1 MVTLTIDNQT
11 VRVAEGTTILEA
23 AKSAG
28 IIIPHLCYLK
38 ELNEIAACRV
48 CSVEVEG
55 ETAMVTACN
64 SSVVEGMVV
73 HTNSPRA
80 RETRRINVEL
90 ILSQHDCLC
99 ATCVRSGSCQLQ
111 RLANS
116 LGIISLPYERELP
129 KGARGAWTTTYP
141 LYRDY
146 QKCIKCMRCIQV
158 CDKMQTVHIWDV
170 DGTGSRTT
178 VDVSHN
184 RVIKDSDCT
193 LCGQCITHCPTA
205 GLRERDD
212 TDKVYSA
219 LANPELIPI
228 VQIAPAVRTALC
240 EAYGVSPQEAP
251 MGKLAA
257 ALRRMGFRYVYD
269 TCFGADLTIM
279 EEANEFLEK
288 FKNGKTKKFPLFTS
302 CCPGWVRFLKGKFPE
317 LTDRLSTSKSP
328 QQMFGAIAK
337 TWLAKK
343 LGTEPEKL
351 FLVSIMPCLA
361 KKAEC
366 DLPTMQTQHGK
377 DVDCV
382 LTTREFIRMLNADRI
397 YPHLL
402 KEEPL
407 DDPMGTHT
415 GAGTIFG
422 VTGGVMEAAL
432 RTAYYEVT
440 GKDPDP
446 DLFADIRTGP
456 ALRERTY
463 TLGGAD
469 VHCAVVSGLGNAR
482 HLLEAIKA
490 GKVHYDFVEVMACP
504 GGCSGGGGQPISID
518 DEERAEARGQSLYAL
533 DQKMALRL
541 SHRNPQIE
549 ALYAEFLGSPLS
561 EKAEELLHT
570 DQGGV
575 GSDGVL
581 LIGSK
586 QESRQSPQ
594 EHASIAYFRVLW
606 MQWRH
611 AER

>member
-251 MGKLAA
+251 MGNWPLPCAVWAFAMFMIRALGPTLPSWKKPTNFSRNLRTVRQRNSPYLQAA
-257 ALRRMGFRYVYD
+257 APAGCAF
-269 TCFGADLTIM
+269 
-279 EEANEFLEK
+279 
-288 FKNGKTKKFPLFTS
+288 
-302 CCPGWVRFLKGKFPE
+302 
-317 LTDRLSTSKSP
+317 SKES
-328 QQMFGAIAK
+328 
-337 TWLAKK
+337 
-343 LGTEPEKL
+343 
-351 FLVSIMPCLA
+351 S
-361 KKAEC
+361 
-366 DLPTMQTQHGK
+366 
-377 DVDCV
+377 
-382 LTTREFIRMLNADRI
+382 
-397 YPHLL
+397 
-402 KEEPL
+402 
-407 DDPMGTHT
+407 
-415 GAGTIFG
+415 
-422 VTGGVMEAAL
+422 
-432 RTAYYEVT
+432 
-440 GKDPDP
+440 
-446 DLFADIRTGP
+446 
-456 ALRERTY
+456 
-463 TLGGAD
+463 
-469 VHCAVVSGLGNAR
+469 
-482 HLLEAIKA
+482 
-490 GKVHYDFVEVMACP
+490 
-504 GGCSGGGGQPISID
+504 
-518 DEERAEARGQSLYAL
+518 
-533 DQKMALRL
+533 
-541 SHRNPQIE
+541 RN
-549 ALYAEFLGSPLS
+549 
-561 EKAEELLHT
+561 
-570 DQGGV
+570 
-575 GSDGVL
+575 
-581 LIGSK
+581 
-586 QESRQSPQ
+586 
-594 EHASIAYFRVLW
+594 
-606 MQWRH
+606 
-611 AER
+611 

>member
-343 LGTEPEKL
+343 LGTESEKL

-570 DQGGV
+570 DQGAWEV
-575 GSDGVL
+575 T
-581 LIGSK
+581 
-586 QESRQSPQ
+586 EC
-594 EHASIAYFRVLW
+594 Y
-606 MQWRH
+606 
-611 AER
+611 

>member
-288 FKNGKTKKFPLFTS
+288 FKNGKTKKFPPIYKLLPRLGALS
-302 CCPGWVRFLKGKFPE
+302 QRKVPG
-317 LTDRLSTSKSP
+317 TDRPPVNLQVPAADVWRHRKDL
-328 QQMFGAIAK
+328 ACKK
-337 TWLAKK
+337 T
-343 LGTEPEKL
+343 G
-351 FLVSIMPCLA
+351 
-361 KKAEC
+361 
-366 DLPTMQTQHGK
+366 
-377 DVDCV
+377 
-382 LTTREFIRMLNADRI
+382 N
-397 YPHLL
+397 
-402 KEEPL
+402 
-407 DDPMGTHT
+407 
-415 GAGTIFG
+415 GAGKTLSRFHH
-422 VTGGVMEAAL
+422 AL
-432 RTAYYEVT
+432 PCQKSRMRPSHDA
-440 GKDPDP
+440 DP
-446 DLFADIRTGP
+446 A
-456 ALRERTY
+456 
-463 TLGGAD
+463 
-469 VHCAVVSGLGNAR
+469 
-482 HLLEAIKA
+482 
-490 GKVHYDFVEVMACP
+490 
-504 GGCSGGGGQPISID
+504 
-518 DEERAEARGQSLYAL
+518 
-533 DQKMALRL
+533 
-541 SHRNPQIE
+541 
-549 ALYAEFLGSPLS
+549 
-561 EKAEELLHT
+561 
-570 DQGGV
+570 
-575 GSDGVL
+575 
-581 LIGSK
+581 
-586 QESRQSPQ
+586 
-594 EHASIAYFRVLW
+594 W
-606 MQWRH
+606 
-611 AER
+611 